1 MPAASVPP
9 TVCSPGQ
16 TDEVR
21 VDVATLA
28 ASTTRFPPPTIVD
41 VRRDAAF
48 ERDPMIVPGAIRR
61 RPEDVGAWAG
71 GLDRWRPVVVY
82 CAHGHEVSVEAARAL
97 RERGLDAHALDGGLD
112 AWRES
117 GRSTI
122 RYREPTRWVTRE
134 RPKIDRIACPW
145 LLRRFVDP
153 DARVD
158 YVPAGEVLAHARRT
172 GATPF
177 DVPDVEYTH
186 VGARCS
192 FDAFVERHAIRVPG
206 IERLAAI
213 VRAAD
218 TGALDDAPE
227 AAGLL
232 AASLGLSRMIGDD
245 QAMLGLGLALYDAL
259 YLACTDASGETHGWN
274 PDALR
279 AAR

>member
-1 MPAASVPP
+1 MPAAPVPP
-9 TVCSPGQ
+9 TVRPPGPA
-16 TDEVR
+16 DDIR
-21 VDVATLA
+21 VDLATLL

-48 ERDPMIVPGAIRR
+48 ERDPALVPGAIRR

-82 CAHGHEVSVEAARAL
+82 CAHGHEVSG
-97 RERGLDAHALDGGLD
+97 RGLDARALEGGLD

-117 GRSTI
+117 GRPTI

-153 DARVD
+153 DARFD

-192 FDAFVERHAIRVPG
+192 FDAFVERHAIRAPG
-206 IERLAAI
+206 IERLATI

-218 TGALDDAPE
+218 TGALGDAPE

-232 AASLGLSRMIGDD
+232 AASLGLSRMIADD

-259 YLACTDASGETHGWN
+259 YLGCTDASGETHGWN